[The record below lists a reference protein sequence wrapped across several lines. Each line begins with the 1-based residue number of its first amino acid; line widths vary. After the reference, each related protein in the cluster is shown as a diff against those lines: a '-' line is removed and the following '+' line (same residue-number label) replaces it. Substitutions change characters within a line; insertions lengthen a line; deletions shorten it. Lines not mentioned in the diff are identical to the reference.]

1 MTKRS
6 PLPLPRRYKYQCVEF
21 ARRWLIKAQGYTFG
35 DVAMAFQIFDMKY
48 AIRVSD
54 GAKVLLLAA
63 CRVLVLM
70 LPAFLP
76 SATSSCMS
84 YTSSQ

>member
-1 MTKRS
+1 M
-6 PLPLPRRYKYQCVEF
+6 EF